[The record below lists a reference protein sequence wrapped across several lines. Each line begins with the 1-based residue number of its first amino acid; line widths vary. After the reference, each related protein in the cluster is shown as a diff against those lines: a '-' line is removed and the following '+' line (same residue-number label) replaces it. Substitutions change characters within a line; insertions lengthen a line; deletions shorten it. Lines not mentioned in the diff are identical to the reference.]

1 MLQIRKIL
9 RPFSRRGEQEPTDVV
24 RRANRAAA
32 AHRMP
37 GDHSAAVASGS
48 QGWARPEY
56 GRYMATSPS
65 VYAAVRLRAEAV
77 TRPPLRLYRREALR
91 QAQGERNGM
100 PHGGREYP
108 AHGGGEY
115 PAHGGGEYPAHG
127 GREYPA
133 HGSREYPAH
142 GSREYAAH
150 GSREYPAHDGREYP
164 AHGGREYPA
173 HGGREY
179 PAHGSREYPAH
190 GGGEYPAHGGREYPA
205 HGGREYPA
213 RGELVEPHAKDVRRV
228 PVEPSHPA
236 ARLLAQVNPWYTR
249 ADLWRATEIYLC
261 LWGSAFWAIE
271 RGEDGAPELWPLRPD
286 RVAVIP
292 DRQRYV
298 RGFVYRGT
306 VENVAYTPDEMV
318 WLRYFNPL
326 EELAGL
332 SPLAPARL
340 SADMGQEGLRFNR
353 HLLRNSA
360 RPDFLLLTNHELND
374 AELEDFYAR
383 WEQRYQGPGN
393 AHRPAIASAV
403 RDVKTLGLSHR
414 DIDFIQ
420 GLRWSLEEVS
430 RTYGVPKL
438 LLGDFERAT
447 YANVQA
453 SERLFWRNT
462 VVPEVRFLEDQ
473 MNRALLPRLGY
484 PNLTVEFDL
493 SAIEALQ
500 EDEASRVQRETALLD
515 RGVLTINEVR
525 RERNLPEVPWGDGPA
540 GA

>member
-1 MLQIRKIL
+1 MLQIRKML
-9 RPFSRRGEQEPTDVV
+9 RPFSRRNSHQVESAVV
-24 RRANRAAA
+24 HRANRAAA
-32 AHRMP
+32 ANRMP
-37 GDHSAAVASGS
+37 GDHSAAIGAGNE
-48 QGWARPEY
+48 GWARPEY

-77 TRPPLRLYRREALR
+77 TRPPLRVYRVEPDLR
-91 QAQGERNGM
+91 QDQGE
-100 PHGGREYP
+100 
-108 AHGGGEY
+108 
-115 PAHGGGEYPAHG
+115 
-127 GREYPA
+127 
-133 HGSREYPAH
+133 
-142 GSREYAAH
+142 
-150 GSREYPAHDGREYP
+150 
-164 AHGGREYPA
+164 
-173 HGGREY
+173 
-179 PAHGSREYPAH
+179 
-190 GGGEYPAHGGREYPA
+190 
-205 HGGREYPA
+205 
-213 RGELVEPHAKDVRRV
+213 RRV

-236 ARLLAQVNPWYTR
+236 ARLLERVNPWYTR

-271 RGEDGAPELWPLRPD
+271 RGEDGEPELWPLRPD
-286 RVAVIP
+286 RMAVIP

-298 RGFVYRGT
+298 RGFVYRGSPSSIPS
-306 VENVAYTPDEMV
+306 ENVAYTPDEIV

-340 SADMGQEGLRFNR
+340 SADMGHEGLRFNR

-374 AELEDFYAR
+374 TELEDFYAR

-393 AHRPAIASAV
+393 AHRPAVASAV

-473 MNRALLPRLGY
+473 MNRALLPKLGY
-484 PNLTVEFDL
+484 PQLRAEFDL

-515 RGVLTINEVR
+515 RNVLTINEVR

>member
-1 MLQIRKIL
+1 MLQIRKML
-9 RPFSRRGEQEPTDVV
+9 RPFSRRHDRPIPPNAVV
-24 RRANRAAA
+24 QRANRAAA
-32 AHRMP
+32 ASFDTLRMSD
-37 GDHSAAVASGS
+37 GAGIGAGGA
-48 QGWARPEY
+48 GWARPEY

-77 TRPPLRLYRREALR
+77 TRPPLRVYRVEGASPSPTL
-91 QAQGERNGM
+91 GERAVIS
-100 PHGGREYP
+100 PSP
-108 AHGGGEY
+108 QPSPVKGEG
-115 PAHGGGEYPAHG
+115 AG
-127 GREYPA
+127 
-133 HGSREYPAH
+133 
-142 GSREYAAH
+142 
-150 GSREYPAHDGREYP
+150 
-164 AHGGREYPA
+164 
-173 HGGREY
+173 
-179 PAHGSREYPAH
+179 
-190 GGGEYPAHGGREYPA
+190 
-205 HGGREYPA
+205 
-213 RGELVEPHAKDVRRV
+213 RRV
-228 PVEPSHPA
+228 PVAASHPA
-236 ARLLAQVNPWYTR
+236 ARLLERVNPWYTR

-271 RGEDGAPELWPLRPD
+271 RGEDGEPELWPLRPD
-286 RVAVIP
+286 RMAVIP

-298 RGFVYRGT
+298 RGFVYRGS
-306 VENVAYTPDEMV
+306 VENVAYTPDEIV

-340 SADMGQEGLRFNR
+340 SADMGHEGLHFNR

-374 AELEDFYAR
+374 TELEDFYAR

-393 AHRPAIASAV
+393 AHRPAVASAV

-473 MNRALLPRLGY
+473 MNRALLPKLGY
-484 PNLTVEFDL
+484 PQLRAEFDL

-525 RERNLPEVPWGDGPA
+525 RERNLPEVPWGDGAPA
-540 GA
+540 A

>member
-1 MLQIRKIL
+1 MLQIRKML
-9 RPFSRRGEQEPTDVV
+9 RPFSRRHSAPTTPQAVV
-24 RRANRAAA
+24 QRANRAAA
-32 AHRMP
+32 ASFDTLRMSD
-37 GDHSAAVASGS
+37 GAGIGAGGE
-48 QGWARPEY
+48 GWARPEY

-77 TRPPLRLYRREALR
+77 TRPPLRVYR
-91 QAQGERNGM
+91 
-100 PHGGREYP
+100 
-108 AHGGGEY
+108 
-115 PAHGGGEYPAHG
+115 
-127 GREYPA
+127 
-133 HGSREYPAH
+133 
-142 GSREYAAH
+142 
-150 GSREYPAHDGREYP
+150 
-164 AHGGREYPA
+164 
-173 HGGREY
+173 
-179 PAHGSREYPAH
+179 
-190 GGGEYPAHGGREYPA
+190 
-205 HGGREYPA
+205 
-213 RGELVEPHAKDVRRV
+213 VEPTSPSPQPSPVKGEGAGRRV
-228 PVEPSHPA
+228 PVAASHPA
-236 ARLLAQVNPWYTR
+236 ARLLERVNPWYTR

-271 RGEDGAPELWPLRPD
+271 RGEDGEPELWPLRPD
-286 RVAVIP
+286 RMAVIP

-298 RGFVYRGT
+298 RGFVYRGS
-306 VENVAYTPDEMV
+306 VENVAYTPDEIV

-340 SADMGQEGLRFNR
+340 SADMGHEGLHFNR

-374 AELEDFYAR
+374 TELEDFYAR

-393 AHRPAIASAV
+393 AHRPAVASAV

-473 MNRALLPRLGY
+473 MNRALLPKLGY
-484 PNLTVEFDL
+484 PQLRAEFDL

-540 GA
+540 AA

>member
-1 MLQIRKIL
+1 MAQIRKMLQASFDRL
-9 RPFSRRGEQEPTDVV
+9 RMNGEGASPSPQPSPTRGEGAVV
-24 RRANRAAA
+24 QRANRAAA
-32 AHRMP
+32 ASFDRLGSLDTLRM
-37 GDHSAAVASGS
+37 SGGIGAGGE
-48 QGWARPEY
+48 GWARPEY

-77 TRPPLRLYRREALR
+77 TRPPLRVYRVEALR
-91 QAQGERNGM
+91 QAQGERKSA
-100 PHGGREYP
+100 PHGEAIHP
-108 AHGGGEY
+108 AH
-115 PAHGGGEYPAHG
+115 
-127 GREYPA
+127 
-133 HGSREYPAH
+133 
-142 GSREYAAH
+142 
-150 GSREYPAHDGREYP
+150 
-164 AHGGREYPA
+164 
-173 HGGREY
+173 
-179 PAHGSREYPAH
+179 
-190 GGGEYPAHGGREYPA
+190 
-205 HGGREYPA
+205 
-213 RGELVEPHAKDVRRV
+213 GELVEPQAKDTRRV
-228 PVEPSHPA
+228 PVEASHPA
-236 ARLLAQVNPWYTR
+236 ARLLERVNPWYTR

-271 RGEDGAPELWPLRPD
+271 RGEDGEPELWPLRPD
-286 RVAVIP
+286 RMAVIP

-298 RGFVYRGT
+298 RGFVYRGAPSSMPS
-306 VENVAYTPDEMV
+306 ENVAYTPDEIV

-340 SADMGQEGLRFNR
+340 SADMGHEGLRFNR

-393 AHRPAIASAV
+393 AHRPAVASAV

-462 VVPEVRFLEDQ
+462 VVPEIRFLEDQ
-473 MNRALLPRLGY
+473 MNRALLPKLGY
-484 PNLTVEFDL
+484 PNLAVEFDL
-493 SAIEALQ
+493 SVIEALQ

-525 RERNLPEVPWGDGPA
+525 RERNLPEVPWGDGR
-540 GA
+540 GGVSEG